1 MSGFHDVVFPSRLA
15 FGASGGPERHIEIVR
30 LASGLEQRN
39 ARWARSRRRYT
50 ISTGIK
56 SLADLHNLL
65 SFFEERGGP
74 LNAFR
79 FFDPVDHQSVAP
91 GETVTP
97 TDRAIGTGDGVATAF
112 QLALGDNRPVTKPVA
127 ETVRV
132 AVDGIEL
139 SNPAEFSADALTGV
153 VTLASAPDPGA
164 AVTAGF
170 RFHVPVRFDN
180 AQLAVTQTSF
190 EAGEIPDI
198 QLVEVFE

>member
-1 MSGFHDVVFPSRLA
+1 
-15 FGASGGPERHIEIVR
+15 
-30 LASGLEQRN
+30 
-39 ARWARSRRRYT
+39 
-50 ISTGIK
+50 
-56 SLADLHNLL
+56 LADLNNLL
-65 SFFEERGGP
+65 QFFEDRGGA

-79 FFDPVDHQSVAP
+79 FLDPVDHQSVPP

-97 TDRAIGTGDGVATAF
+97 MDRAIGTGDGIATAF
-112 QLALGDNRPVTKPVA
+112 QLALGESRPVTKPIA
-127 ETVRV
+127 GTVRV

-139 SNPAEFSADALTGV
+139 GSPAEFSVDTPSGV
-153 VTLASAPDPGA
+153 VTLASAPGEGA

-170 RFHVPVRFDN
+170 RFHLPVRFDN